1 MLGSLYL
8 HSLSVHPHSVQ
19 CGLNYCVYYVYVM
32 CCDSNKKK
40 TGWTKNRTYTKRM
53 SEKCLLFYLYTT
65 HRSLT
70 LSSDFCFACLACSFT
85 HQFIVRIGIVCDT
98 RLNITTV
105 VLNIGWALNANF
117 FFSLF
122 RCNCNCSRIRYVI
135 EQSVKSTSFF
145 FCYIKIYACASHAN
159 TCSNGKTTVK
169 IICQPIQILV
179 FFTVS
184 WCCCCWYVLTLALF
198 TVRSLSVSMYLSRT
212 TNRVPCVHSIFAQY
226 YIYFAQNQL
235 SQFEW
240 FWYWWQFFFNFK
252 GKRMNFLF
260 FDS

>member
-145 FCYIKIYACASHAN
+145 FLLHKNICVRIARKHMQQWQNDCQNHMPTNTDSRLFYCVLMLLLLICVDVSPFHRSVFVGVHVPEPHNKQGALRSFNFCAILYLFCPKS
-159 TCSNGKTTVK
+159 TE
-169 IICQPIQILV
+169 PIWMVLILMAV
-179 FFTVS
+179 
-184 WCCCCWYVLTLALF
+184 
-198 TVRSLSVSMYLSRT
+198 
-212 TNRVPCVHSIFAQY
+212 
-226 YIYFAQNQL
+226 
-235 SQFEW
+235 
-240 FWYWWQFFFNFK
+240 FFNFK